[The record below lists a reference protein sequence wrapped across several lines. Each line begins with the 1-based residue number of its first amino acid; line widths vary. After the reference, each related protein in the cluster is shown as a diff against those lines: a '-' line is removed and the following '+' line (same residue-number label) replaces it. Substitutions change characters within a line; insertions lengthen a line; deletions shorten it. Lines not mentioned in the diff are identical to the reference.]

1 MCPWVPSRA
10 WGVQTVDWAT
20 ALPASSW
27 APWLE
32 MLAGTARTH
41 GKKVQPAVETDI
53 FKMDTT
59 EEQILELRG

>member
-10 WGVQTVDWAT
+10 WGVQTVDWAI
-20 ALPASSW
+20 ALPACSW

-32 MLAGTARTH
+32 TLASTARTH